1 MKTARLS
8 LVAAFLIVLTSTLAF
23 AQSGALDYAQWR
35 GQARDGSASGFEE
48 PATWPESLTRRWRID
63 IGEGYA
69 TPLVVGDR
77 VYTHARRGG
86 DEIMMALEAA
96 SGTLIWETSYPAPY
110 KMNPATSGH
119 GQGPKATPLFHDGKL
134 FTMGISGIV
143 SAFDAATGRVLWQTD
158 PPPVDPTFGTA
169 TSPLADG
176 THVIVHVGGHDQGA
190 LTAFDA
196 NTGAV
201 VWRWAGDGPAYGSPF
216 LASLDGTRQVVTISQ
231 QNVVGVSAAT
241 GELLWQR
248 PIKSTYDNNSITPIQ
263 HGETLVISAQ
273 DKGITA
279 LRPARRNGQWNV
291 EVVWETAEAGL
302 YMSNGVLVDGTLFGL
317 SHLNSGQ
324 FFALDVEDGSVLWT
338 TRGREA
344 ENTAF
349 VKAGTVLFML
359 NDDGELIVARANRTA
374 FEPLR
379 RYTVAET
386 ATWAQPTVS
395 GNRIFV
401 KDISSLALWTLN

>member
-1 MKTARLS
+1 
-8 LVAAFLIVLTSTLAF
+8 
-23 AQSGALDYAQWR
+23 
-35 GQARDGSASGFEE
+35 
-48 PATWPESLTRRWRID
+48 
-63 IGEGYA
+63 
-69 TPLVVGDR
+69 
-77 VYTHARRGG
+77 
-86 DEIMMALEAA
+86 
-96 SGTLIWETSYPAPY
+96 
-110 KMNPATSGH
+110 
-119 GQGPKATPLFHDGKL
+119 
-134 FTMGISGIV
+134 MGISGIV

-401 KDISSLALWTLN
+401 KDVSSLALWTLN